1 MGLNV
6 NQDVDA
12 RADVQGVGVGVALGV
27 HSLEHNLALGV
38 RLRGDDPEAVALL
51 DGLDEVLAGDNLR
64 LILNVLNLQLVG
76 VGVTDHAGL
85 RVLVG
90 SGVDVELVDVLVA
103 RLLGLVALAVLLKHL
118 DLDVALEHAVVDL
131 DVEFAVLLFGRDQA
145 LAVGDLVVPAGRDV
159 DALVHTGN
167 THVEVVV
174 VHGDLA
180 GGLHSG
186 GVVDHVDDV
195 LVTVALVVH
204 DNDADLAAAFLL
216 RGDLED
222 GGAVLAHLL
231 GHVDQAV
238 GIVDEVDFPGAQ
250 LLDLDLLGL
259 LASAEVEGVVVV
271 AEVALDLLGG
281 GLLFALG
288 AGDSGSHV
296 LRLRRSGDGSGGGHG
311 RLGLRN
317 RLNLRLEGTG
327 GVLGLLRAGDG
338 GRRGDGLG
346 LGDVHRL
353 AHDGLRHGL
362 GRGSLGQGD
371 VRSGLLLGLGDGR
384 DLRATGGGDRL
395 LRRRDG
401 GDLFLHRLD
410 VLRLGH
416 RRLDGLFLDVV
427 RGADLNRLGHGWALG
442 DSRGRGRCGH
452 PLGLG
457 SLAFLHV
464 RLEAL
469 EARLRDGDD
478 ALVGRLL
485 GQVLVHVVGT
495 RQQDGDV
502 LAILDVQAGRSGVVQ
517 GQVVVGLAGLLEVAL
532 AHLEAG
538 PLQELLRGNRLHAR
552 HVNVAGAS
560 NPAAQEVQGLL
571 VVGQQRLQ
579 CHVLGH
585 CIGVLAL
592 LHVRKHELGQVN
604 SGALNILVDLE
615 VAAHVA
621 VKAIEAGGSVE
632 LAHLICSVGARDI
645 EVAVDAPTRAERGLV
660 LARVPVPLLL
670 QVVVDSDLL
679 NRRVEGGVLAS
690 NARVCV
696 CGGSDNGCA
705 TECDGT
711 GDQGGHDALFQVC
724 VMQRHSPSTSRE
736 IFEAAWRVPE
746 HGPQN

>member
-6 NQDVDA
+6 DQDVSA
-12 RADVQGVGVGVALGV
+12 RLDVQGVGVGVAVGV
-27 HSLEHNLALGV
+27 HGLEHDLALSV
-38 RLRGDDPEAVALL
+38 RLRGDDPGAVALL
-51 DGLDEVLAGDNLR
+51 NGLDEILAGDDLR
-64 LILNVLNLQLVG
+64 LVRDVCLDVQLVG

-103 RLLGLVALAVLLKHL
+103 RLLALVVLLKHH
-118 DLDVALEHAVVDL
+118 DLDVAPQHAVVDL
-131 DVEFAVLLFGRDQA
+131 DVELAVLLLGGDQA
-145 LAVGDLVVPAGRDV
+145 VAGHDLVVPAGRDV

-180 GGLHSG
+180 GGLHG
-186 GVVDHVDDV
+186 GGLVDHVDDV
-195 LVTVALVVH
+195 LVAVALVVH

-222 GGAVLAHLL
+222 GGAVFADLL
-231 GHVDQAV
+231 GHLDQAV
-238 GIVDEVDFPGAQ
+238 GVVDEVDLPGAQ
-250 LLDLDLLGL
+250 ILDLDLLGL
-259 LASAEVEGVVVV
+259 LAEAEVEGVGEV
-271 AEVALDLLGG
+271 AEVALDHLGG
-281 GLLFALG
+281 GLLLALG
-288 AGDSGSHV
+288 AGDGGG
-296 LRLRRSGDGSGGGHG
+296 LNLGLRRSGGGGGGGHSRPRSHGG
-311 RLGLRN
+311 RG
-317 RLNLRLEGTG
+317 
-327 GVLGLLRAGDG
+327 G
-338 GRRGDGLG
+338 GRR
-346 LGDVHRL
+346 
-353 AHDGLRHGL
+353 LR
-362 GRGSLGQGD
+362 
-371 VRSGLLLGLGDGR
+371 
-384 DLRATGGGDRL
+384 
-395 LRRRDG
+395 
-401 GDLFLHRLD
+401 LFLH
-410 VLRLGH
+410 
-416 RRLDGLFLDVV
+416 
-427 RGADLNRLGHGWALG
+427 A
-442 DSRGRGRCGH
+442 
-452 PLGLG
+452 
-457 SLAFLHV
+457 

-469 EARLRDGDD
+469 KARLRDGDD

-485 GQVLVHVVGT
+485 GQVLVHIVGT

-502 LAILDVQAGRSGVVQ
+502 LAILHVQAGRSGVVLS
-517 GQVVVGLAGLLEVAL
+517 QVVVGLAALLEVAL
-532 AHLEAG
+532 THLEAG

-579 CHVLGH
+579 CHVLGLRV
-585 CIGVLAL
+585 GVLAL

-621 VKAIEAGGSVE
+621 VKAVEAGGSVE

-670 QVVVDSDLL
+670 QVVVDSNLL
-679 NRRVEGGVLAS
+679 HSGVEGGVLAS
-690 NARVCV
+690 NTHVCV
-696 CGGSDNGCA
+696 CGGSNSGCA
-705 TECDGT
+705 TECDCT
-711 GDQGGHDALFQVC
+711 GNHRCHDALFQVC